1 MIAFLAKPLVRSL
14 LMPAIGIA
22 LAAGYTFAT
31 FYAGYD
37 YSAKATKAKLAE
49 QYSQQL
55 SDLYQQRIDDQLELG
70 RLQSRLSKDV
80 RKIQTITKEIPI
92 YVAPD
97 KDEFCGPPVGVVG
110 LLNNARDPELS
121 FTPDQPDDA
130 SRAPSGIGYTEQVAD
145 TLGITGRY
153 NELMLRHNA
162 LLRWMQKN
170 YGTNLEIAQ

>member
-37 YSAKATKAKLAE
+37 YSTKATKAKLAE

-70 RLQSRLSKDV
+70 RLQARLSKDV
-80 RKIQTITKEIPI
+80 RKIQTITKEIAV
-92 YVAPD
+92 YVTPD

-110 LLNNARDPELS
+110 LLNNARNPELRYA
-121 FTPDQPDDA
+121 PDQPDDA

-145 TLGITGRY
+145 TLDITGRY
-153 NELMLRHNA
+153 NELMLRYNA
-162 LLRWMQKN
+162 LVQWIESN
-170 YGTNLEIAQ
+170 YGSAKP

>member
-1 MIAFLAKPLVRSL
+1 MVALLAKPLVRYL

-22 LAAGYTFAT
+22 LATGYTFGI
-31 FYAGYD
+31 FYVGYD

-70 RLQSRLSKDV
+70 RLQARLSKDV

-92 YVAPD
+92 YVTPD

-121 FTPDQPDDA
+121 FAPEQPDDA
-130 SRAPSGIGYTEQVAD
+130 SRAASGIGYTEQVAD
-145 TLGITGRY
+145 TLDITGRY

-162 LLRWMQKN
+162 LLQWMQKN